1 MNNRKILII
10 AILLTSFCLLKIS
23 AQNTIPYLV
32 NLETEKSIYKEILN
46 MPKEDIS
53 FLIENLSDKT
63 FKIHLIN
70 FKNNDLQ
77 ITNRKLFVNNEFY
90 PIIFYTDYLFYT
102 ELKDDK
108 PIVSFEEKEGKYV
121 YKDITIP
128 TIEEREKNNHLYGLK
143 RKLIIIDNSIYWIVD
158 NKGDLL
164 ETNSVS
170 KSE

>member
-46 MPKEDIS
+46 KPKEDVAFFMES
-53 FLIENLSDKT
+53 LSDKT

-70 FKNNDLQ
+70 FKSSALQ

-102 ELKDDK
+102 ELKGDK
-108 PIVSFEEKEGKYV
+108 PLVSFEESKNV
-121 YKDITIP
+121 YKNISIP

-143 RKLIIIDNSIYWIVD
+143 RKSIIIDNSIYWIVN

>member
-1 MNNRKILII
+1 MNNRNIIII
-10 AILLTSFCLLKIS
+10 AILLTSFCLWKIS

-53 FLIENLSDKT
+53 FLLENLSDKT
-63 FKIHLIN
+63 FKIHLII
-70 FKNNDLQ
+70 FKSNDLQ

-90 PIIFYTDYLFYT
+90 PLIFYTDYLFYT
-102 ELKDDK
+102 KLKDDK
-108 PIVSFEEKEGKYV
+108 PIVSFEESKNV
-121 YKDITIP
+121 YKDIAIP
-128 TIEEREKNNHLYGLK
+128 TIEERKKNSHLYSLK
-143 RKLIIIDNSIYWIVD
+143 RKSIIIDNSIYWIVD
-158 NKGDLL
+158 NKGDLM